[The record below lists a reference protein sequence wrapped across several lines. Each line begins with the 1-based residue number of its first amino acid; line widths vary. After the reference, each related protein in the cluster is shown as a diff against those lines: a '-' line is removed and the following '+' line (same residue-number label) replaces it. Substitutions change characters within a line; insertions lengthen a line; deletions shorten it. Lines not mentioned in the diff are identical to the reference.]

1 LQERRPR
8 NMRTVVIEIGLQC
21 AVLATTINAA
31 EIPRVES
38 PPAQQSRNVKTLRID
53 HQTSPI
59 GTGLIIGDFYRVEIT
74 GTIIAGKK
82 GTGEIGFESILPKL
96 DDFGDRVSRNLVRTK
111 AQVRFSLVDQVDATG
126 RGRTIYEIEVI
137 GARPG
142 GPRFLL
148 VIDEKQVPC
157 RLVIKDGKEH
167 HTATTLAPKDEDL
180 PSAKQ
185 KS

>member
-1 LQERRPR
+1 MRR
-8 NMRTVVIEIGLQC
+8 VVIEIGLQC
-21 AVLATTINAA
+21 AVIATTIIAA

-38 PPAQQSRNVKTLRID
+38 PPAPKSRNLKTLRID

-59 GTGLIIGDFYRVEIT
+59 GTGHIIGDFYRIEIT

-82 GTGEIGFESILPKL
+82 GIGEIGFESILPKL
-96 DDFGDRVSRNLVRTK
+96 DDFGDRVSRNVVHTK

-126 RGRTIYEIEVI
+126 RGRKIYEIAVI

-148 VIDEKQVPC
+148 VTDEKHVPSK
-157 RLVIKDGKEH
+157 LVIKDGKEH
-167 HTATTLAPKDEDL
+167 TATTLAAKDEDL

-185 KS
+185 KPD